1 MPGSRPRAPAMD
13 ECPEFFTSAAGFL
26 LGSVPG
32 YHKNTVSIKA
42 HEAIIGQES
51 HGDILLIIIFIII
64 TINYNKEI

>member
-1 MPGSRPRAPAMD
+1 MD

-32 YHKNTVSIKA
+32 YHKNIVSIKA

-51 HGDILLIIIFIII
+51 HGDILLVSIFIII